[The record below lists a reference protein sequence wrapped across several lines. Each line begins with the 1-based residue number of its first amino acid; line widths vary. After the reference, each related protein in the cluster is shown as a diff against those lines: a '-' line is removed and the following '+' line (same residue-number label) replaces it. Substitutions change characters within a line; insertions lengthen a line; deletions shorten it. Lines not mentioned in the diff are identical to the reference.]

1 MKNRSTNNKAEE
13 NPEQEVRNVINTEEV
28 IRSFYRDHRDEFIRF
43 GIKYGMDKGSLIDI
57 FQDVVIIFFE
67 QKEAGKIDQ
76 LNCTDKTYLFSL
88 GKYKIIENLRKKKKN
103 ANYLSEQTYEVHI
116 NPEEFR
122 ETTLTERQKKLAY
135 GLKQLGEKCRNLIT
149 LFYLRQLTISEIV
162 EMMGYKNENVVKA
175 HKSRCMKNLKE
186 NVSKIKLN

>member
-135 GLKQLGEKCRNLIT
+135 GLKQLGEKCRNLIK

-186 NVSKIKLN
+186 NVSKIKLI